1 MMESWLLAVQFL
13 TRLPV
18 PSSAVEPSEEIQ
30 GRSVLFYPLVGLL
43 IGLLLLLL
51 YYLTG
56 DSASS
61 LQAVLILGFWV
72 ALTGALHLDGLADLA
87 DAWIGGQG
95 ERERTL
101 EVMKDTHSGP
111 IAVTAL
117 ILLLLAKFVALEVI
131 LEKELWSVLLLV
143 PMLGRAGL
151 VASLLTMSYVR
162 ADGLGAVLS
171 ANLPAEQGRNVVIA
185 SALFSLL
192 FLGWSGLLLLA
203 VLVVIYMLLHQ
214 ALMKRLG
221 GVTGDAAGAVCEI
234 LEATALV
241 ALALMI

>member
-1 MMESWLLAVQFL
+1 MESWLLAVQFL

-18 PSSAVEPSEEIQ
+18 PASAVEPSEEIR

-61 LQAVLILGFWV
+61 LQTVLILGLWV

-101 EVMKDTHSGP
+101 EIMKDTHSGP

-117 ILLLLAKFVALEVI
+117 ILLLLVKFVALEQL

-151 VASLLTMSYVR
+151 VASLLTMPYVR

-171 ANLPAEQGRNVVIA
+171 ANLPAELGRNVVIA

-203 VLVVIYMLLHQ
+203 ALVVIYMLLHQ

>member
-87 DAWIGGQG
+87 DA
-95 ERERTL
+95 
-101 EVMKDTHSGP
+101 
-111 IAVTAL
+111 
-117 ILLLLAKFVALEVI
+117 
-131 LEKELWSVLLLV
+131 
-143 PMLGRAGL
+143 GL
-151 VASLLTMSYVR
+151 VVR
-162 ADGLGAVLS
+162 GS
-171 ANLPAEQGRNVVIA
+171 ANAPWR
-185 SALFSLL
+185 S
-192 FLGWSGLLLLA
+192 
-203 VLVVIYMLLHQ
+203 
-214 ALMKRLG
+214 
-221 GVTGDAAGAVCEI
+221 
-234 LEATALV
+234 
-241 ALALMI
+241 